1 MPLLRWCVSWPC
13 SPSWWRA
20 TAGTGCCAWSANRS
34 TSGTR
39 ERLRAALEA
48 AGLAQDIS
56 VELGPVSDSPALRNT
71 ARQNA
76 RQERALEVVQNDP
89 FVQTL
94 VREFDARIVPGS
106 VPL

>member
-1 MPLLRWCVSWPC
+1 MHVHGRIAVAHDEVDGRTDLMLVV
-13 SPSWWRA
+13 
-20 TAGTGCCAWSANRS
+20 
-34 TSGTR
+34 
-39 ERLRAALEA
+39 
-48 AGLAQDIS
+48 GLAGHQDA
-56 VELGPVSDSPALRNT
+56 VLGGKDATLDVGYAQRLGLRNT

-106 VPL
+106 VLPL